1 MIKFF
6 RKIRHNLL
14 NQNKLSKYL
23 MYAIGEI
30 VLVVIG
36 ILIALSINNWNQE
49 RVSNDKAYSYLN
61 QINKDLSLDLRYYKY
76 MIRESSNQILI
87 YDELAILKTEND
99 SLLVKFGNIITR
111 NYDPRDFG
119 PSYRS
124 FVNSGDIDLIDDKE
138 LLDLFQN
145 YYSIT
150 TESLNNMTDY
160 QKDFNIHNIEG
171 RLVETLDI
179 EADGSYSLVSLRK
192 ELKSGNLRSK
202 ANWQNKFYKQLIG
215 MIERCQNEAQELQ
228 RLINDLEKTRG

>member
-1 MIKFF
+1 
-6 RKIRHNLL
+6 
-14 NQNKLSKYL
+14 

-61 QINKDLSLDLRYYKY
+61 QINKDLSLDLRYYNY
-76 MIRESSNQILI
+76 MIRESSDQILI
-87 YDELAILKTEND
+87 YDELAIPKTEND

-160 QKDFNIHNIEG
+160 QKNFNIHNIEG
-171 RLVETLDI
+171 RLVETLVI
-179 EADGSYSLVSLRK
+179 EADGSYSLESLRK
-192 ELKSGNLRSK
+192 ELKLGNLRSK

-228 RLINDLEKTRG
+228 RLINGLEKTRG